1 MADLLRLSKLAAAA
15 AVIVSA
21 GCISSPPRRLVDFS
35 GIRRSQ
41 PAADA
46 VAPIPVADGFATEP
60 RKSTAPSAIV
70 PAAAVTALP
79 LPTDV
84 TARSPELAELLAAA
98 VANSPTLK
106 QAAAEVAAA
115 RGAALQAG
123 LYPNPTAG
131 YQGDQIGSGHTA
143 GQQGA
148 FLSQTIVTHG
158 KLELAQAAA
167 LAEVSRTEAALF
179 QAQSDL
185 AAQVRAR
192 YYALMTATEAVRIAE
207 QMAGTAGAL
216 AERLQKLL
224 DSGQPVAPHEVAQA
238 RALAAVARGEAIQ
251 ARNRRVAAATQLATV
266 VGAVDTSS
274 VPAPALDRPLP
285 VYSFDRLRDRI
296 LAEHSEL
303 HAASAQVERARFQL
317 ELARVQPKPNV
328 ETHTYVQY
336 DYQNQTPQFGVQVGV
351 ALPVFDRN
359 QGNIAQAEANFARAS
374 HEAARVRLDLTQR
387 LAEAYERYSSNR
399 RLLDQYRKEIL
410 PQQLQAFDGLKKRFE
425 QEPGKVSFTEVVL
438 AQQTLAQTYQ
448 GYLNV
453 LSAAWQAV
461 AELSRLAQTDSPGE
475 EGPPPGGDSWPDPG
489 K

>member
-1 MADLLRLSKLAAAA
+1 MADLPRLPKLLAAV

-21 GCISSPPRRLVDFS
+21 GCISSPPHRLVDFS

-41 PAADA
+41 TATNA
-46 VAPIPVADGFATEP
+46 VAPIQAADGFATEQ
-60 RKSTAPSAIV
+60 RTWTAPSAVIPV
-70 PAAAVTALP
+70 AAVTALP
-79 LPTDV
+79 LSSDAP
-84 TARSPELAELLAAA
+84 ARAPDLAEFLAAA
-98 VANSPTLK
+98 VASSPTLK

-115 RGAALQAG
+115 RGAAIQAG

-131 YQGDQIGSGHTA
+131 YQGDQIGSGHSA

-158 KLELAQAAA
+158 KLALAQAAA
-167 LAEVSRTEAALF
+167 LAEVSRAEAALY

-192 YYALMTATEAVRIAE
+192 YYALMTATEAVRIADE
-207 QMAGTAGAL
+207 MARTAEAL

-224 DSGQPVAPHEVAQA
+224 ESGQPVAPHEVAQA
-238 RALAAVARGEAIQ
+238 RALAAVARGELVQ
-251 ARNRRVAAATQLATV
+251 ARNRRVAAATQLATI

-274 VPAPALDRPLP
+274 LPAPAIDRPP
-285 VYSFDRLRDRI
+285 PAYSFDRLRDRI

-303 HAASAQVERARFQL
+303 RAAAAQVQRAKFQL

-336 DYQNQTPQFGVQVGV
+336 DYQNQTPQFGVQLGV

-374 HEAARVRLDLTQR
+374 FEVARVRLDLTQR

-425 QEPGKVSFTEVVL
+425 QEPGKVSFTDVVL

-461 AELSRLAQTDSPGE
+461 AELSRLAQTDAPGDE
-475 EGPPPGGDSWPDPG
+475 VSPPGGDSWPDPG
-489 K
+489 R